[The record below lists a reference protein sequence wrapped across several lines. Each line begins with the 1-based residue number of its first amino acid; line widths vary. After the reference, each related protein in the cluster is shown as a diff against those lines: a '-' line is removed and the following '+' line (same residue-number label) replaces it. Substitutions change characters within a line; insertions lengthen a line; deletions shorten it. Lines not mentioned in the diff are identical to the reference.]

1 MFHIYT
7 LVNGQ
12 SISWGSWSA
21 IDVATGRIVWQ
32 TADPTPG
39 ALAMGA
45 VSVATGVVY
54 AGSMSG
60 HMYGMDSNT
69 GKVLSDFF
77 SGGSVLDSPSIAD
90 GVVLWGSGYSHIA
103 GNVGNNEVFTS
114 SLK

>member
-1 MFHIYT
+1 MAISFGAPSWVRAAPWAVSNGERRPTATISTQRSLITSMFHIYT

-69 GKVLSDFF
+69 GQVLS
-77 SGGSVLDSPSIAD
+77 
-90 GVVLWGSGYSHIA
+90 
-103 GNVGNNEVFTS
+103 
-114 SLK
+114 